1 MRGRHFA
8 KLFQHG
14 VGPSRNGDV
23 MSDKDTSKD
32 SPDEEEDWMSYA
44 NAGFG
49 STDYSLWDDAGQ
61 EAEIVAEPEWDEE
74 NLQLDTGEE
83 EIPAAP
89 KPAGLKHLV
98 RIGSCDHCLGRVGG
112 KKRFGQSNLESGIEI
127 RASVVETDSTMANA
141 REETP
146 LCPFCENLFDEAP
159 LLAEL
164 IQESIGERECSRL
177 QLGARIPKDQSEAE
191 DHLRKRFGAG
201 GSAPLKSSLVEEVAR
216 QLGELGMGQNLVVEK
231 PEILAL
237 IDVLTLTVE
246 LDIRSHYVYGRYR
259 KLERGIPQTKWP
271 CRACKGRGCEKCDYT
286 GLQYKS
292 SVQGLIGDPILDLF
306 GSEEHAFHGMGRE
319 DIDVRC
325 LGRGRPF
332 VIELKKPHKRN
343 VDANLIMEAINS
355 SAEGRLEV
363 SDMRPS
369 NRSEVVRVKD
379 TPAEKS
385 YTIRYLIEPITQ
397 SELDELTQVMEIPSN
412 NQDRNRRRKNHHRR
426 KKPEPKVEEEID
438 YSSLKK
444 AELVELCEQK
454 GLAKSGTKDALI
466 ERLSTFKEETLA
478 LPERDYVMEIMT
490 NLQGCTLAQR
500 TPERVAHRRADKIR
514 KRMVL
519 ETSNPSIEE
528 DENGNLV
535 AEFSLRCESG
545 TYVKE
550 TVHGDSGRTQP
561 SIASLIKA
569 KCTVEWLDVADI
581 HAD

>member
-1 MRGRHFA
+1 M
-8 KLFQHG
+8 
-14 VGPSRNGDV
+14 P
-23 MSDKDTSKD
+23 DKDDLKD
-32 SPDEEEDWMSYA
+32 IPDEDEDWMSYA
-44 NAGFG
+44 SAGFG
-49 STDYSLWDDAGQ
+49 STDYSLWDDAGE
-61 EAEIVAEPEWDEE
+61 EAEFVSEPDWEE
-74 NLQLDTGEE
+74 EDLQLDTGEE

-98 RIGSCDHCLGRVGG
+98 RIGTCNHCLGRVGG
-112 KKRFGQSNLESGIEI
+112 KKRFGQSVYESGVEI
-127 RASVVETDSTMANA
+127 RTQVVETDSTMASA
-141 REETP
+141 REINP
-146 LCPFCENLFDEAP
+146 LCPFCENLFEEAS

-164 IQESIGERECSRL
+164 IKEEIGDRECSRL
-177 QLGARIPKDQSEAE
+177 QLGARIPKDQTEAE

-216 QLGELGMGQNLVVEK
+216 QLSDLGGGQNLVVDK

-246 LDIRSHYVYGRYR
+246 LDIRSHYFYGRYR

-271 CRACKGRGCEKCDYT
+271 CRACKGRGCEKCDFT

-292 SVQGLIGDPILDLF
+292 SVQGLIGDPLLEMF

-332 VIELKKPHKRN
+332 VMEMKKPIKRN
-343 VDANLIMEAINS
+343 IDAEVILDAINS
-355 SAEGRLEV
+355 SANGSIEV
-363 SDMRPS
+363 SDIRVS

-385 YTIRYLIEPITQ
+385 YTIRYKIEAITEQ
-397 SELDELTQVMEIPSN
+397 EFESLTQVMEIPAN

-426 KKPEPKVEEEID
+426 KKPEPEPEPEAEVD
-438 YSSLKK
+438 YSGMRK
-444 AELVELCEQK
+444 AELIELCVEK
-454 GLAKSGTKDALI
+454 GLSKSGTKDVLI
-466 ERLSTFKEETLA
+466 ERLTSFKEATLP
-478 LPERDYVMEIMT
+478 LPDVDYVMEIMT

-514 KRMVL
+514 KRKVL
-519 ETSNPSIEE
+519 ETSNPSIEV
-528 DENGNLV
+528 DEEGNMV